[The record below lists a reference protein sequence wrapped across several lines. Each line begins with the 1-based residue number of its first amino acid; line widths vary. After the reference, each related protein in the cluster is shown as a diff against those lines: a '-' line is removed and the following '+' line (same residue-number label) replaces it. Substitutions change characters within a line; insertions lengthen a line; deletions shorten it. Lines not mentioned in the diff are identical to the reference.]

1 MRGIAMKLPV
11 LTTLLCLAAAPALGD
26 DDIAVAAAERMLDH
40 LLAFSGAP
48 GLSASVVIG
57 GDVAW
62 SGAAGMADVAA
73 AAPVAPDTMF
83 RLASVSK
90 LYTAAIALRLA
101 ERGLFDLDADIRRYA
116 SEWPAY
122 DGPTITARRLAAH
135 IGGVGHY
142 GPADAA
148 LRAENRVYPNARAA
162 LGVFS
167 GRELAATPGTEYI
180 YSSYGFTL
188 LSAAMEGATGETFDT
203 LFDRELVRPLDLAET
218 RVEGAGRPPD
228 LASRLYDVDT
238 GEIERINQTYAIGGT
253 GVLGS
258 ARDVARFG
266 RAFISGEVVGE
277 DFVQA
282 ALTPARFSDG
292 SDVALA
298 RFSVGFGWRVGESWD
313 GRFVAH
319 HAGATPGARSV
330 LVTYPEDDATVS
342 FLSNASW
349 TSRIETLAEL
359 LAAPFLA
366 TPSPAADCPTG
377 SYVAQGFFA
386 EARETGRAEILVEDA
401 LCVGVYYSDGALAV
415 RFDGL
420 GDERRAF
427 PLTRATIQSGSDV
440 FAIAYPWGLA
450 PLRVSRGD
458 GVSISLAG
466 DLAGRPLSLQLTD
479 E

>member
-1 MRGIAMKLPV
+1 MKLPV
-11 LTTLLCLAAAPALGD
+11 LAALLCLAAAPALGD
-26 DDIAVAAAERMLDH
+26 DDIAVAAADRMLGH

-48 GLSASVVIG
+48 GLAASVVIG
-57 GDVAW
+57 GEVVW
-62 SGAAGMADVAA
+62 SGGAGWADVAA
-73 AAPVAPDTMF
+73 GAPVAPDTMF

-101 ERGLFDLDADIRRYA
+101 ERELLDLDADIRRYA
-116 SEWPAY
+116 PEWPAY
-122 DGPTITARRLAAH
+122 DGPVITARRLAAH

-148 LRAENRVYPNARAA
+148 MRAENRIYPNARAA
-162 LGVFS
+162 LDVFS

-188 LSAAMEGATGETFDT
+188 LSAAMEGAAGKSFDM
-203 LFDRELVRPLDLAET
+203 LFERELVRPLGLLET
-218 RVEGAGRPPD
+218 RVEGAGPAPG
-228 LASRLYDVDT
+228 LASRLYDLDA
-238 GEIERINQTYAIGGT
+238 GEIERMNQTYAIGGT

-266 RAFISGEVVGE
+266 RAFISGEVVGG
-277 DFVQA
+277 DIVQA
-282 ALTPARFSDG
+282 SLTPARFSDG
-292 SDVALA
+292 SEVALA
-298 RFSVGFGWRVGESWD
+298 RFSIGFGWRVGESWD

-330 LVTYPEDDATVS
+330 LVTYPEDDAAVS

-349 TSRIETLAEL
+349 TSRIETVAEL

-366 TPSPAADCPTG
+366 PPSPAADCPTG
-377 SYVAQGFFA
+377 SYVSEGIFA
-386 EARETGRAEILVEDA
+386 EARETGRAEIFVQDA
-401 LCVGVYYSDGALAV
+401 LCVGIYYSDGELAE
-415 RFDGL
+415 RFNGL
-420 GDERRAF
+420 GEERRAF
-427 PLTRATIQSGSDV
+427 PLTHAAIGSGSDV

-450 PLRVSRGD
+450 PLQMTGSADRA
-458 GVSISLAG
+458 SIVLAG
-466 DLAGRPLSLQLTD
+466 DLAGRQLSLQLTD